1 MKIFITRINDAD
13 GTEYVGP
20 QIIAKDRDDAE
31 KEAIERG
38 VCIVGVL
45 EAVVTEQVVEGW
57 NKVLH

>member
-1 MKIFITRINDAD
+1 MKIYITRINQAD

-31 KEAIERG
+31 KEAMERG

-45 EAVVTEQVVEGW
+45 EAVVTERVVEEW

>member
-1 MKIFITRINDAD
+1 VKIYITRINQAD

-31 KEAIERG
+31 KEAMERG

-45 EAVVTEQVVEGW
+45 EAVVTERVVEEW